1 MRLLLDFKN
10 SFKNKF
16 NGERFMGEKNKNSK
30 KSLWNC
36 SFCGKKYPME
46 VLEEGRY
53 IEHIKVG
60 LVIECPKCET
70 EQFIENNEV

>member
-1 MRLLLDFKN
+1 
-10 SFKNKF
+10 
-16 NGERFMGEKNKNSK
+16 MGEKINKNS
-30 KSLWNC
+30 LWTC
-36 SFCGKKYPME
+36 SFCGKKYPIE
-46 VLEEGRY
+46 KLEEGRY